1 MFITHV
7 FPGGPCPGKGG
18 SFSSRASSA
27 AWACLVPLRQLPL
40 NYTSVSQRPA
50 PSSSGSCSPGWER
63 LKWISLLTCVFLRHN
78 IPPSHRGLIWPLR
91 FISLLILQALF
102 PPVLSIFLFMQV
114 LCTEVPHKG
123 SSELVFAEHCTEGDF
138 VRENVT
144 RADMARIL
152 LTP

>member
-7 FPGGPCPGKGG
+7 FPGGPCPGKGQVL
-18 SFSSRASSA
+18 FFTCQLA
-27 AWACLVPLRQLPL
+27 AWGCLVPLRQLPL
-40 NYTSVSQRPA
+40 NYASVSQRPA

-63 LKWISLLTCVFLRHN
+63 LEWISLLTCVFLRHN

-114 LCTEVPHKG
+114 LCTEGPPQG
-123 SSELVFAEHCTEGDF
+123 LF
-138 VRENVT
+138 
-144 RADMARIL
+144 RACICEAL
-152 LTP
+152 Y